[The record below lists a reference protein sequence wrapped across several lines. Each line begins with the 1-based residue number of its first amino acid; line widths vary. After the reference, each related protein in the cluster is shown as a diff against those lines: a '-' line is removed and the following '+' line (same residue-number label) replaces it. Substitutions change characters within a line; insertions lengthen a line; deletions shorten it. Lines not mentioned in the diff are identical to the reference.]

1 MQSKEIRNKRDFKE
15 AVKILELHI
24 SSNIKPL
31 IIRIIKR
38 Y

>member
-1 MQSKEIRNKRDFKE
+1 MQSKEIKDKRDFKK
-15 AVKILELHI
+15 AIRILELYI
-24 SSNIKPL
+24 SSSIKLL

>member
-1 MQSKEIRNKRDFKE
+1 MQSKEIKDKGDFRE
-15 AVKILELHI
+15 AIKILELYI
-24 SSNIKPL
+24 SGSIKLL

>member
-1 MQSKEIRNKRDFKE
+1 MQSKEIKDKRDFRE
-15 AVKILELHI
+15 AVEILELYI
-24 SSNIKPL
+24 SSSIKLL